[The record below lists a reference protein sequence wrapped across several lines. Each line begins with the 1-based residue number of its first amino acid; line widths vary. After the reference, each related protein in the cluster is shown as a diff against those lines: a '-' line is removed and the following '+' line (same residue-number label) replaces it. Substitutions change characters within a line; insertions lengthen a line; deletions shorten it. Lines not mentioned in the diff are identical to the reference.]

1 MASIKIIKKSKCRM
15 QSGYICKKN
24 KVIGMPKDV
33 VLQANMLEE
42 MAQQWGYLKR
52 QPNYV
57 PAPSLDGFVRE
68 SIDDDC
74 PLPYRKEPDTPT
86 MDARVAESMAFMD
99 EVDTVENKVQTNILI
114 DKFAELIYWCDSDY
128 FMCGDCFERI
138 DTPYLGNIL
147 ELTGNTIAILLERMV
162 SDPAVSLASKEC
174 LEAKGIDVDGD
185 LCVE

>member
-1 MASIKIIKKSKCRM
+1 MANIKIIKKSKCHM
-15 QSGYICKKN
+15 QNGYVCKKN
-24 KVIGMPKDV
+24 KIIGMPEEV

-68 SIDDDC
+68 SIDDGA
-74 PLPYRKEPDTPT
+74 LPYRDNPDTPT

-99 EVDTVENKVQTNILI
+99 EVDMVENKVQTNIMI
-114 DKFAELIYWCDSDY
+114 DKFADLISWCDSDS
-128 FMCGDCFERI
+128 FVSGDCFKRI
-138 DTPYLGNIL
+138 DTPYIGNIL